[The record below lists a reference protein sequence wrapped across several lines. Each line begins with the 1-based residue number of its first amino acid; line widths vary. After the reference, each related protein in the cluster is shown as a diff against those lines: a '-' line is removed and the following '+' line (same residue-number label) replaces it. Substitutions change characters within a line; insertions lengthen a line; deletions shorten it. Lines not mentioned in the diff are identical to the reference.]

1 MSPEN
6 LLSLLMNFYVKFKLI
21 YRKFLMIYREFLTLL
36 AAILKFKNA
45 DLAGICANVNINF
58 QISHAL
64 SFPKMYRLANLHK
77 L

>member
-6 LLSLLMNFYVKFKLI
+6 LLSLLMNFYVKLKLI
-21 YRKFLMIYREFLTLL
+21 YQEFLTLL

-45 DLAGICANVNINF
+45 DLAGICANVNIDF
-58 QISHAL
+58 QIPHAL
-64 SFPKMYRLANLHK
+64 SFPKTYRFANLHK

>member
-21 YRKFLMIYREFLTLL
+21 YREFLTLL
-36 AAILKFKNA
+36 ASILKFKNA

-64 SFPKMYRLANLHK
+64 SFPKMYRFANLHK

>member
-1 MSPEN
+1 MSTEN

-21 YRKFLMIYREFLTLL
+21 YQEFLTLL
-36 AAILKFKNA
+36 ASIFKFKSA

-58 QISHAL
+58 QILHAL
-64 SFPKMYRLANLHK
+64 SFPKMYRFANLHK

>member
-21 YRKFLMIYREFLTLL
+21 YWEFLTLL
-36 AAILKFKNA
+36 AAILNFKNA
-45 DLAGICANVNINF
+45 DLAEICANVNINF

-64 SFPKMYRLANLHK
+64 SFPKMYRFANLHK

>member
-21 YRKFLMIYREFLTLL
+21 YREFLTLL
-36 AAILKFKNA
+36 AAISYFKNA

-64 SFPKMYRLANLHK
+64 SFPKMYRFANLHK